1 MAKLLFFGRF
11 SDIAKARDMALP
23 AGVSDSEALA
33 DWLSQSDA
41 ALAAQFAR
49 AGNRVAV
56 NKVMVSGA
64 VPITDADEIAFMSAL
79 SGG

>member
-11 SDIAKARDMALP
+11 SDICPPRDISLP
-23 AGVSDSEALA
+23 ASVSDSDGLMTWLA
-33 DWLSQSDA
+33 KDNE

-49 AGNRVAV
+49 NGNRIAV
-56 NKVMVSGA
+56 NKVMINGS
-64 VPITDADEIAFMSAL
+64 VPITDTDEIAFMSAL

>member
-11 SDIAKARDMALP
+11 SDISGPRDMPLP
-23 AGVSDSEALA
+23 DGVNDSDVLIA
-33 DWLSQSDA
+33 WLSDGDA

-56 NKVMVSGA
+56 NKVMIQEA
-64 VPITDADEIAFMSAL
+64 VPITDSDEIAFMSAL

>member
-11 SDIAKARDMALP
+11 SDISPARDIALP
-23 AGVSDSEALA
+23 EGVSDSDGLMAWLA
-33 DWLSQSDA
+33 DNDD

-56 NKVMVSGA
+56 NKVMINGSV
-64 VPITDADEIAFMSAL
+64 VITDTDEIAFMSAL

>member
-11 SDIAKARDMALP
+11 SDIAPARDIDLPESIKDSDALV
-23 AGVSDSEALA
+23 A
-33 DWLSQSDA
+33 WLSKTDA

-49 AGNRVAV
+49 SGNRIAV
-56 NKVMVSGA
+56 NKVMISENA
-64 VPITDADEIAFMSAL
+64 AITNSDEIAFMSAL